1 LEKCLHHYAK
11 LIDECDLNVLQTRL
25 CIGHYAL
32 AGLAAP
38 SAKVAANRFL
48 LVEVTDTSTSRVMKS
63 KQSSSLINQVF
74 PNPLR
79 FKQVWHMVRGAKMLY
94 AWKAVPPEGFVAMGM
109 LCTSTGTAVMHS
121 QNFCHVCLSN

>member
-1 LEKCLHHYAK
+1 

-109 LCTSTGTAVMHS
+109 LCTSTGTAARHP
-121 QNFCHVCLSN
+121 QNFCHVFE